1 MRHSHH
7 HHDDTAQ
14 LTDLLMA
21 RNARESGRI
30 RRIVITGCLLNAF
43 LMVMKL
49 LVGWFGHSNAL
60 IADGFH
66 SLNDV
71 AVDIVMFIF
80 IGISYR
86 TASSSYAY
94 GYGKYETLA
103 SVLISLLMIFIATML
118 CIEGTR
124 TVIGYAHGRELEH
137 PDIWTVFAIVIA
149 IVTKECL
156 YRYYTRA
163 GHELESSALEGAGW
177 HHRLDAMCSIA
188 TLIGVSCAHFLGEGF
203 RVLDPCVSILIGL
216 MIYIPAFRLL
226 IPSFLEMM
234 EHMLPKAEVEK
245 TRAAI
250 MSVPGVLELKTL
262 RARKAGHCRIFDIT
276 IRVAPGTTV
285 EQGSVI
291 SGQIE
296 QALIHAFCAHI
307 FVTVATTSK

>member
-1 MRHSHH
+1 MKHGHH
-7 HHDDTAQ
+7 HHDDNAQ

-21 RNARESGRI
+21 PNVRESGRI

-49 LVGWFGHSNAL
+49 LVGWFGHSDAL

-118 CIEGTR
+118 CIEGIR
-124 TVIGYAHGRELEH
+124 TVIDYAHGARLEH
-137 PDIWTVFAIVIA
+137 PDIWTVFAIIVA
-149 IVTKECL
+149 IVTKEGL
-156 YRYYTRA
+156 YRYYTKSGR
-163 GHELESSALEGAGW
+163 ELDSPALQGAGW
-177 HHRLDAMCSIA
+177 HHRLDALCSIA
-188 TLIGVSCAHFLGEGF
+188 TLIGVACAHFLGERF
-203 RVLDPCVSILIGL
+203 RVLDPTVSILIGL

-226 IPSFLEMM
+226 VPSFLEIM
-234 EHMLPKAEVEK
+234 EHMLPKTEVEK
-245 TRAAI
+245 TRSAI

-276 IRVAPGTTV
+276 ILVAPGTTV

-291 SGQIE
+291 SGEIE
-296 QALIHAFCAHI
+296 KALIHAFCAHI
-307 FVTVATTSK
+307 FVTVATTAE